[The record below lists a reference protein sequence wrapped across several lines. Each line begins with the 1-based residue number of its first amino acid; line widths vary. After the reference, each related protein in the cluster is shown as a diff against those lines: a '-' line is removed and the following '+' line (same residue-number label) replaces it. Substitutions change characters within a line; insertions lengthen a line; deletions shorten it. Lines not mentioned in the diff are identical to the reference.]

1 MSGVKGHM
9 TAEGLEA
16 KAEMMLKAYLGGN
29 FGMLQAVNMERMA
42 EEYFGLS
49 VRYGPLSVQS
59 VSVWKQTGLHFADGS
74 VHLIPAGTIL
84 VDDALRSEKQRGRR
98 NLAIA
103 KECARQLL
111 FWKEP
116 DAEARA
122 ARMLPVQSVVTPQQL
137 RAACT
142 VNEWEVN
149 TLASAILM
157 PAAVL
162 NTILS
167 LFYAD
172 APICVYG
179 RGRFSASDSRLLDT
193 LSSILGVTRSAL
205 VLRLWQMHK
214 IAVLPNPEVCSAGR
228 EKQGRKAV

>member
-84 VDDALRSEKQRGRR
+84 VDDSLRSESSGAGAIWLLQRNARGSCCFGKNRMQRPVRR
-98 NLAIA
+98 
-103 KECARQLL
+103 
-111 FWKEP
+111 
-116 DAEARA
+116 
-122 ARMLPVQSVVTPQQL
+122 
-137 RAACT
+137 AC
-142 VNEWEVN
+142 
-149 TLASAILM
+149 
-157 PAAVL
+157 
-162 NTILS
+162 
-167 LFYAD
+167 
-172 APICVYG
+172 
-179 RGRFSASDSRLLDT
+179 SR
-193 LSSILGVTRSAL
+193 
-205 VLRLWQMHK
+205 
-214 IAVLPNPEVCSAGR
+214 CS
-228 EKQGRKAV
+228 QW